1 MQNWVS
7 YPLPKPKPRNG
18 TQHKYTCYKPMGLFV
33 VSASLQWFQ
42 AFNHGADPWNLLGA
56 KEQQSA
62 VSATFDHVDDFMQ
75 IGAKYEE

>member
-1 MQNWVS
+1 
-7 YPLPKPKPRNG
+7 
-18 TQHKYTCYKPMGLFV
+18 MGLFV
-33 VSASLQWFQ
+33 VSASLQCIQ